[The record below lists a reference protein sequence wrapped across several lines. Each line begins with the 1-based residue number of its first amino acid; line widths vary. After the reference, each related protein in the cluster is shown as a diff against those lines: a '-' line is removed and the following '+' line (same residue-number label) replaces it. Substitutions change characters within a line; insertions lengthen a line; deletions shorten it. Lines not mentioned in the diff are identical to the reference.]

1 MKQLLGVAL
10 LLVAFTLPGVAN
22 DKNAKPETDPVV
34 FGMVDQNAVGCVIF
48 KESTQKKVTLLEV
61 LETQNYD
68 IQQKKWLEDS
78 DNSSALLNLAVKD
91 RVKFVKIPEKYT
103 PAQLE
108 KARARC
114 KEPSPAAPA
123 PEKP

>member
-1 MKQLLGVAL
+1 MKRIVGITLLAAALTLLGFAD
-10 LLVAFTLPGVAN
+10 
-22 DKNAKPETDPVV
+22 DKNAKAETDPIV
-34 FGMVDQNAVGCVIF
+34 FGMVDQNIGCVIF
-48 KESTQKKVTLLEV
+48 KESTQKKVTFLEV

-68 IQQKKWLEDS
+68 MQQKKWLEDS

-108 KARARC
+108 KARAIC
-114 KEPSPAAPA
+114 KEASPSPG

>member
-1 MKQLLGVAL
+1 MRIVGVAL
-10 LLVAFTLPGVAN
+10 LAAVLILPSMAD
-22 DKNAKPETDPVV
+22 DKSAKAEADPVV

-48 KESTQKKVTLLEV
+48 KEYTQKKVVVLEV
-61 LETQNYD
+61 LETQNYEM
-68 IQQKKWLEDS
+68 QQKKWLEDS
-78 DNSSALLNLAVKD
+78 DSSSALLNLAVKD
-91 RVKFVKIPEKYT
+91 RLKFVKIPEKYT

-108 KARARC
+108 KARAMC